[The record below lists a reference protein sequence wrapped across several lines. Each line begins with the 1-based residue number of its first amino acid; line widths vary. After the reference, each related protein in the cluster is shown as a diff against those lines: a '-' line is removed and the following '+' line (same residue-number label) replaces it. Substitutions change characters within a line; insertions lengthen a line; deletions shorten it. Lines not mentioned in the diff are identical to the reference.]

1 MVSLWNFFSSLW
13 QWFFIIKWI
22 DTLMNYDHIRYDI
35 LAKEAL
41 RGLVKVV
48 LSEVASIGSLPGE
61 HHFYI
66 TFATNARGV
75 RISQNLR
82 KNYPEKMTIVIQN
95 QFWDLKVLDNH
106 FEVGLSF
113 SNVPERLVIPFNAIK
128 GFYDPS
134 VNFELEFD
142 VHIEHI
148 EEKLEG
154 GNTGKVLTSP
164 DNFDKNQTNS
174 VSQDS
179 SKKKSTKK
187 QNKNKM
193 ASVISLDNFRK
204 K

>member
-1 MVSLWNFFSSLW
+1 
-13 QWFFIIKWI
+13 
-22 DTLMNYDHIRYDI
+22 MNHDHIRYDI

-41 RGLVKVV
+41 RGLVKNV
-48 LSEVASIGSLPGE
+48 LSETASIGSLPGE

-82 KNYPEKMTIVIQN
+82 KSYPEKMTIVIQN
-95 QFWDLKVLDNH
+95 QFWDLKVFDHH
-106 FEVGLSF
+106 FEIGLSF
-113 SNVPERLVIPFNAIK
+113 SNIPERLSIPFNSIK

-142 VHIEHI
+142 INIDKTEEDIEKKTCKI
-148 EEKLEG
+148 IK
-154 GNTGKVLTSP
+154 TS
-164 DNFDKNQTNS
+164 DSFNNKSCSSNKNSYKDKN
-174 VSQDS
+174 
-179 SKKKSTKK
+179 KK
-187 QNKNKM
+187 QDKSNI